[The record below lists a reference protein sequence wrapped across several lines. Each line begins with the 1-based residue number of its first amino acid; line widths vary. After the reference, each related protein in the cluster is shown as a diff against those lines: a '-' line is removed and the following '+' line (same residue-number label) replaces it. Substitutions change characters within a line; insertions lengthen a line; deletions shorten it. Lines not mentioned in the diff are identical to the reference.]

1 MKTIELRFRNADDK
15 LVRFQL
21 DNPVD
26 PIDPV
31 VVNEVMDAIIE
42 ENVFT
47 SGGGDLLKKESAQVV
62 EQLVEEIEL
71 TYFKSREAN
80 HLVSLLFLKNEGGI
94 YMETWLA
101 FVTEVVFPVVL
112 TFHLLYR
119 LENKLD

>member
-31 VVNEVMDAIIE
+31 VVNEAMDAIIE

-47 SGGGDLLKKESAQVV
+47 SAGGDLLKKESAQIV
-62 EQLVEEIEL
+62 EQLVEKIEL
-71 TYFKSREAN
+71 T
-80 HLVSLLFLKNEGGI
+80 
-94 YMETWLA
+94 
-101 FVTEVVFPVVL
+101 
-112 TFHLLYR
+112 
-119 LENKLD
+119 

>member
-1 MKTIELRFRNADDK
+1 VVSKIKKIELRFRNYDDK

-31 VVNEVMDAIIE
+31 AVNEAMDTIIA

-62 EQLVEEIEL
+62 EQIVEEIEL
-71 TYFKSREAN
+71 T
-80 HLVSLLFLKNEGGI
+80 
-94 YMETWLA
+94 
-101 FVTEVVFPVVL
+101 
-112 TFHLLYR
+112 
-119 LENKLD
+119 